1 MKKRKKNTISKYL
14 TGGKLGAELNN
25 IIQSPN
31 IQMMGF
37 DLATTGLGNLVTKS
51 VADMFST
58 LRNPEQEMR
67 MTKSNTQAPMATG
80 GIVEVEGQEILETPN
95 GDISKVKGASHEN
108 GGVKMSLP
116 ANTKV
121 YSKRVKKEGEAMNKR
136 KLKRERQKKNI
147 MSYMG
152 DDVISKQSANRSLQ
166 HLEAE
171 EQEDMMLQQALNNLQ
186 NTFQQFANGGIIPPI
201 QLPRIQS
208 TGLNTT
214 TTLQPKEE
222 FLGKE
227 DGFDIIGER
236 NLPSY
241 LQGIP
246 GLQMGTSKN
255 MEFGK
260 PKTEGIPGL
269 TFSAGKNM
277 PFGKP
282 SGIPGVQF
290 SAGKNMMFGHQ
301 TPIIDIPNIA
311 TPQIPIEDKKIDVPR
326 VDSPMTTKAKEI
338 ENNVNNTNQGF
349 GITLGDAI
357 GLSGTLEGKFMPM
370 LNTILNRAGDTPN
383 VNMYRDFGTDALSK
397 IEEAKQLS
405 SISRDDALQDI
416 SLQEGAARRRN
427 RNSARSINTLRA
439 LDIATDRVTNEAEGN
454 ANLGYSQQLA
464 QLLTQQAGLENVQ
477 DQVVMG
483 GEQQRDLADRQD
495 RDNYF
500 TQMAQNIANS
510 ANFTQKLGRDLNQV
524 KGREDFLKLLPELS
538 QYGIGIEYDAQGNP
552 QVVNAKN
559 NVSEI
564 PNIEGLTQ
572 EQNVTLSRMPEGK
585 NKKFLMNF
593 YKATSNG

>member
-1 MKKRKKNTISKYL
+1 MKRRKKSISKYL

-25 IIQSPN
+25 VLQSPN
-31 IQMMGF
+31 IQMTGF

-51 VADMFST
+51 VADMFSA

-108 GGVKMSLP
+108 GGVKMALP

-152 DDVISKQSANRSLQ
+152 DDAISKQSANRSLQ

-186 NTFQQFANGGIIPPI
+186 NTFQQFANGGVIPPI
-201 QLPRIQS
+201 KLPRIQS
-208 TGLNTT
+208 TGLGTT
-214 TTLQPKEE
+214 TTLNPNEV
-222 FLGKE
+222 FLGQE
-227 DGFDIIGER
+227 DGFDVIGNR

-255 MEFGK
+255 MTFGSK
-260 PKTEGIPGL
+260 LPTMDIPGI
-269 TFSAGKNM
+269 T
-277 PFGKP
+277 P
-282 SGIPGVQF
+282 SQLNIEDSP
-290 SAGKNMMFGHQ
+290 M
-301 TPIIDIPNIA
+301 DIP
-311 TPQIPIEDKKIDVPR
+311 K
-326 VDSPMTTKAKEI
+326 VDSPYDKANVEKAKNI
-338 ENNVNNTNQGF
+338 EGMINNQGF

-357 GLSGTLEGKFMPM
+357 GLSGTLEAKFMPM

-383 VNMYRDFGTDALSK
+383 VNMFRDFGTDALSK
-397 IEEAKQLS
+397 IEEAKQLA

-427 RNSARSINTLRA
+427 RNSARSVNTLRA
-439 LDIATDRVTNEAEGN
+439 LDIATDRVTNEAQSN

-464 QLLTQQAGLENVQ
+464 NLLTQQAGLENVQ

-524 KGREDFLKLLPELS
+524 KSREDFLKLLPELS

-552 QVVNAKN
+552 QVVNAKTN
-559 NVSEI
+559 TQEI
-564 PNIEGLTQ
+564 PEIEGLTQ
-572 EQNVTLSRMPEGK
+572 EQSMNISKMPEGK
-585 NKKFLMNF
+585 NKKFLINF
-593 YKATSNG
+593 YKAIGNG